1 MLLLNNEKKLTE
13 KQLEQEKQQ
22 SLMNLIA
29 FRCGYYRHNIHRF
42 CKDYLGINLK
52 LFQKILLWAMNEYD
66 AFFFIAAR
74 SIGKTY
80 LVALYSIC
88 RAICYP
94 RSKIICC
101 SYTFKQGK
109 EIILKIT
116 DDFMQHSPLL
126 RSEIAKVSVGQNDCA
141 VYFKNGSW
149 MRVVVAGESARGARS
164 NILINNCLYI

>member
-1 MLLLNNEKKLTE
+1 MDDEKKLTE

-29 FRCGYYRHNIHRF
+29 FRCGYYRYNISRF
-42 CKDYLGINLK
+42 CKDYLGITSLK

-66 AFFFIAAR
+66 AFFFVAAR
-74 SIGKTY
+74 SLGKTY
-80 LVALYSIC
+80 LVALYSVC
-88 RAICYP
+88 RAILWP

-116 DDFMQHSPLL
+116 DDFMQRSPLL
-126 RSEIAKVSVGQNDCA
+126 RSEISKVSVGQNDCA

-149 MRVVVAGESARGARS
+149 IRVVVAGESARGSRS
-164 NILINNCLYI
+164 NILINNCLCV